1 MKAISLLQ
9 SWCEGDEQEQR
20 ETFECLKVAG
30 LINDAHMGASCK
42 MTSLAYRVGRILLGL
57 LGLAAI
63 VYTWL
68 WTAIG

>member
-1 MKAISLLQ
+1 MLNRLRQAM
-9 SWCEGDEQEQR
+9 R
-20 ETFECLKVAG
+20 EFPLPEWRV
-30 LINDAHMGASCK
+30 K
-42 MTSLAYRVGRILLGL
+42 MISLAYRVGRILLGL